1 MNRSPDVLFAL
12 FIDDLISG
20 SNMTDEA
27 RKETNEWFDSLPPLT
42 DAEIDEMSRLDAQRH
57 PGSWEI

>member
-1 MNRSPDVLFAL
+1 
-12 FIDDLISG
+12 
-20 SNMTDEA
+20 MTDEA
-27 RKETNEWFDSLPPLT
+27 RKETNEWFDSLLPLI